1 MPNRRSVRFPH
12 SRRFPLLRPVL
23 MTGAG
28 LFAFAASPAFAQ
40 NSQDRF
46 VPPMGDWSLPPS
58 GQQAPAPSS
67 TPTPAPA
74 DQAEPTPAQP
84 PVVVPTVTPTP
95 APAQPRAAQPQT
107 TTPAPAPSPTPTPQ
121 PAAPTTVPETDAP
134 ADTTTQPLPE
144 TSAPAPQPLPEA
156 TTAPETTDQP
166 SGGIPRW
173 LIALAAIG
181 LAGGAGWFLFRRRRN
196 SDAVDQEEAPEI
208 LEPVAEPPP
217 RVAPVPRAPTTPVGP
232 VPVRRVAGEV
242 ANPNIRR
249 AVPGMPTPAPAP
261 VAPPTPA
268 PQPAASAPDLPKGL
282 ITTRI
287 PPVGRASPPPPP
299 PPAPRPTAAPVVPLP
314 TPSPRPRANGG
325 GLGFILNA
333 QRITVSMTQLMLEFE
348 LIAENHT
355 DVAVTSLDVATAMLT
370 AHADQDAQI
379 ARFFEERPPSPATA
393 LEVGPQ
399 TARGLNGKLS
409 MPLGQVNPVE
419 TGGRS
424 YCVPIMMIDARYTW
438 ADGREE
444 RKSVAFVMGKG
455 AQDANKLGPIFLDRG
470 PGVTREVGARLHTP
484 LRKAS

>member
-1 MPNRRSVRFPH
+1 MPNRRSVRFPV
-12 SRRFPLLRPVL
+12 LRPVL
-23 MTGAG
+23 MTGAAM
-28 LFAFAASPAFAQ
+28 LAFAVSPAFAQ
-40 NSQDRF
+40 SQDRF

-58 GQQAPAPSS
+58 GQQAP
-67 TPTPAPA
+67 TPTPAPAPAPA
-74 DQAEPTPAQP
+74 DQAEPTTAQP
-84 PVVVPTVTPTP
+84 PVVVPTITPTPTP
-95 APAQPRAAQPQT
+95 AQPRVSQPQT
-107 TTPAPAPSPTPTPQ
+107 TTPAPAPGPTPTPQ
-121 PAAPTTVPETDAP
+121 PTAPASTSVSEADAP

-144 TSAPAPQPLPEA
+144 ISAPAPQPLPDA
-156 TTAPETTDQP
+156 TTAPDVADQP

-181 LAGGAGWFLFRRRRN
+181 LAGGAGWFLFRRRRDP
-196 SDAVDQEEAPEI
+196 DAVDQDGAPEI
-208 LEPVAEPPP
+208 LDSSVEPAPP
-217 RVAPVPRAPTTPVGP
+217 AMPVPRAPRMPAGP
-232 VPVRRVAGEV
+232 VPVRRVAAEV

-249 AVPGMPTPAPAP
+249 AVPGMPAPAPA
-261 VAPPTPA
+261 APPTPA
-268 PQPAASAPDLPKGL
+268 PQPTASAPDLPEGL

-287 PPVGRASPPPPP
+287 PPVGRASPPPP

-370 AHADQDAQI
+370 AHAGQDDQI
-379 ARFFEERPPSPATA
+379 ARFFEERPPSPSTA
-393 LEVGPQ
+393 LEVGPH

-470 PGVTREVGARLHTP
+470 PGVTREVGARLHMP

>member
-1 MPNRRSVRFPH
+1 MPNRRSVRFPA
-12 SRRFPLLRPVL
+12 LRPVL
-23 MTGAG
+23 MTGAA
-28 LFAFAASPAFAQ
+28 LLAFAASPAHAQ
-40 NSQDRF
+40 SQDRF

-58 GQQAPAPSS
+58 GQQAPAPSP

-84 PVVVPTVTPTP
+84 PVVVPTITPTP
-95 APAQPRAAQPQT
+95 APAQPRAAQPRT
-107 TTPAPAPSPTPTPQ
+107 ATPAPAPSPTPAPQ
-121 PAAPTTVPETDAP
+121 PAAPAPTTVPETEAP
-134 ADTTTQPLPE
+134 ADTTAQPQPE
-144 TSAPAPQPLPEA
+144 RSAPAPAPQPLPET
-156 TTAPETTDQP
+156 TTARETTDQP

-181 LAGGAGWFLFRRRRN
+181 LAGGAGWLLFLRRRDR
-196 SDAVDQEEAPEI
+196 DTVDQDQAPEV

-217 RVAPVPRAPTTPVGP
+217 PVAPVPRAPTTAAGP

-249 AVPGMPTPAPAP
+249 AVPGMPAPAPAPAP
-261 VAPPTPA
+261 VPPPSA
-268 PQPAASAPDLPKGL
+268 PQPAASAPALPKGL

-287 PPVGRASPPPPP
+287 PPVGRASPPPPSP
-299 PPAPRPTAAPVVPLP
+299 PVPRPTAAPVVPLP

-333 QRITVSMTQLMLEFE
+333 QRITVSLTQLMLEFE

-444 RKSVAFVMGKG
+444 RKSVAFVLGKG

-470 PGVTREVGARLHTP
+470 PGVTREVGARLHVP
-484 LRKAS
+484 MRKAS